1 MNFDEAIHR
10 IKERVKNPLPGKS
23 AQLKMS
29 PQPVD
34 ERRFDLLTP
43 KSHRKGAVLLMI
55 YPEGN
60 QAFFPLIKRPNYPG
74 VHGGQIAL
82 PGGKMDPTDADL
94 IYTALREAEE
104 EVAINPQKVTVLGS
118 LTDLYIPASNFLV
131 KPVIAFSEEIPDFV
145 PEAREVQQILPTPLL
160 SLFDKGILMRKK
172 LIVNQG
178 LELDTPYFEI
188 QKEMVWG
195 ATAMILSEFLEI
207 LQSE

>member
-10 IKERVKNPLPGKS
+10 IKERISKPLPGKN

>member
-60 QAFFPLIKRPNYPG
+60 QAFFPLIKWPNYPG

>member
-10 IKERVKNPLPGKS
+10 IKERIKNPLPGKN